1 MFGLNELCLFN
12 KTISETKIM
21 YCLCYFSSFIQKS
34 ALFPSLWG
42 PAKFQLKVTWSWVTT
57 ASAGNRDG
65 MPLPLCLTHPC
76 AGFSQGL
83 KTRTVH
89 VQKTTHL
96 AQGFKH
102 RHILNNITGRND
114 LHRNIQAKLPITN
127 LKVAQMRCL
136 LLREQK
142 VVFWRE
148 HFFFSYSSQLRQPE
162 GRVFSLLS
170 ETQQLHA
177 NIRNT
182 LCIHTH
188 FWRSLHIRKEVRNKP
203 LWFTSC
209 QEHGLKHTIRN
220 GTETSSL
227 EKDAPLTALFS
238 RITIKISL
246 LQHSKTQNITILINS
261 A

>member
-1 MFGLNELCLFN
+1 M
-12 KTISETKIM
+12 
-21 YCLCYFSSFIQKS
+21 
-34 ALFPSLWG
+34 
-42 PAKFQLKVTWSWVTT
+42 
-57 ASAGNRDG
+57 
-65 MPLPLCLTHPC
+65 
-76 AGFSQGL
+76 
-83 KTRTVH
+83 
-89 VQKTTHL
+89 QKTTHL

-114 LHRNIQAKLPITN
+114 LHRNIQVKLPITN

-142 VVFWRE
+142 AVFWRE
-148 HFFFSYSSQLRQPE
+148 HFSFSYSSQLRQPY

-177 NIRNT
+177 NIRT
-182 LCIHTH
+182 LSASAHT
-188 FWRSLHIRKEVRNKP
+188 FEEVFASENEVRNKP

-227 EKDAPLTALFS
+227 EKDSPFAALLS
-238 RITIKISL
+238 RITIKISQL
-246 LQHSKTQNITILINS
+246 PHSKTQNITILINR